1 MLMHNAGRWSQL
13 IAWFVVTSVL
23 SASSSKPL
31 PTVHQELA
39 DAENELS
46 DIEAQQRQL
55 SSEDDSFLP
64 SSFFIGRSPD
74 SSPDASPNAQDPS
87 EVQDVV
93 QAPDSQMSGQV
104 EQPVEG
110 AVDAQPTLPLPE
122 EAKKDT
128 KKAAIF
134 RNKFRR
140 IKNPIRRRNRIML
153 LLKAEMGK
161 VQIAIEDLKDEC
173 HREKMT
179 PNQCER
185 RKQSL
190 ELSGKLRRIQSAY
203 LSVAEL
209 GKEAEMIQDNEVQA
223 QMDLFNATNY
233 HSKAK
238 TMLSGRMIALQD
250 VEKRVEELEKE
261 DSKNQV
267 MQSKWEEKLNEGWAT
282 MRSANSQLQA
292 VEKFNVKFGV
302 KLKGV
307 LDGMKIADEN
317 ANSDLDS
324 AEEMEKRAEL
334 VEAHAKLL
342 EDKANHIIT
351 DGTKR
356 KGKGSGSSGSERSS
370 VQYQEN
376 QDGILAS
383 DSSFPLDSFGEARAH
398 PKFGMQNFMA
408 QRAPLALGKDGLTD
422 MAKNSESHH
431 KEHIFVNKDI
441 PQAMPMRANVGD
453 ANAAYANDEEYDEVN

>member
-1 MLMHNAGRWSQL
+1 MSMYHAGRWFHL
-13 IAWFVVTSVL
+13 FAWLAVTSVL
-23 SASSSKPL
+23 SVSSSPL

-39 DAENELS
+39 EGEDFD
-46 DIEAQQRQL
+46 DIDAQQMA
-55 SSEDDSFLP
+55 SADGSFLP

-74 SSPDASPNAQDPS
+74 SSPDASPKTQDPQPQDLEAPS
-87 EVQDVV
+87 APNVQD
-93 QAPDSQMSGQV
+93 GQ
-104 EQPVEG
+104 QPVEE

-173 HREKMT
+173 HREKLQ

-209 GKEAEMIQDNEVQA
+209 GKEAEMIQDNEVHA
-223 QMDLFNATNY
+223 QMDLRNATNY
-233 HSKAK
+233 HTKAK

-250 VEKRVEELEKE
+250 VEKRVEELKKE
-261 DSKNQV
+261 DSKNSV
-267 MQSKWEEKLNEGWAT
+267 MQSKWEAKLQESWAT
-282 MRSANSQLQA
+282 MKNANSQLQA
-292 VEKFNVKFGV
+292 VEAFNTKFGA

-307 LDGMKIADEN
+307 LDGMTIADQN
-317 ANSDLDS
+317 ANADLDS
-324 AEEMEKRAEL
+324 AEEMEKKAEL

-342 EDKANHIIT
+342 EDKADHIIS
-351 DGTKR
+351 DGR
-356 KGKGSGSSGSERSS
+356 KSKGQGSSSSGSERSK

-376 QDGILAS
+376 ESGILAS
-383 DSSFPLDSFGEARAH
+383 DSSFPLDSFGKARAH
-398 PKFGMQNFMA
+398 DKFGMQSAANFMA
-408 QRAPLALGKDGLTD
+408 QRAPLALGKDELN
-422 MAKNSESHH
+422 KSSESHH
-431 KEHIFVNKDI
+431 NAFKEHIFVNKDSAQPI
-441 PQAMPMRANVGD
+441 VGD
-453 ANAAYANDEEYDEVN
+453 ATAAYANDEKYDEVN